1 MFLLDSMLV
10 GGIRFVL
17 DKVVEAAAA
26 EADDEQTLREDLL
39 AAQMR
44 LELGELEADEFTEI
58 EADILGRLREIHAR
72 RRGAAAGPL
81 ETGAVSGVEVN
92 FGGDHDD

>member
-17 DKVVEAAAA
+17 DKVAEAAA
-26 EADDEQTLREDLL
+26 EADDEQVLREDLL

-44 LELGELEADEFTEI
+44 LELGELDQDEFTEI
-58 EADILGRLREIHAR
+58 EADILGRLREVHAR

>member
-17 DKVVEAAAA
+17 DKVAEAAAA
-26 EADDEQTLREDLL
+26 EADDEQVLREDLL

-44 LELGELEADEFTEI
+44 LELGELDQEAFAELEGDLL
-58 EADILGRLREIHAR
+58 ARLREIHAR

-81 ETGAVSGVEVN
+81 ETGALSGVEVK
-92 FGGDHDD
+92 FGGDHD

>member
-26 EADDEQTLREDLL
+26 EADDEQALREDLL

-44 LELGELEADEFTEI
+44 LELGELDQQEFAEI
-58 EADILGRLREIHAR
+58 EGDLLGRLREINAR
-72 RRGAAAGPL
+72 RRGKASGPL
-81 ETGAVSGVEVN
+81 STGAVSGVEVN
-92 FGGDHDD
+92 FGGDHD